1 MAPYF
6 CCFLSLF
13 FSENLRMPEAEG
25 GGNGVVCGR
34 DLPGLLDKEWWID
47 FHQGTQR
54 QSGVVTLFYQD
65 RLMD

>member
-1 MAPYF
+1 
-6 CCFLSLF
+6 
-13 FSENLRMPEAEG
+13 MPEAEG